1 MAGTRAQSG
10 DRYGSGTLHSR
21 QFLILGVYMTDVGN
35 SFIVACDEGLWR
47 ETLFVGVALNAKMY
61 LFQPCSRIWLKQ
73 TVESR

>member
-1 MAGTRAQSG
+1 MAYAVL
-10 DRYGSGTLHSR
+10 GSTCGLKYS
-21 QFLILGVYMTDVGN
+21 ILGVYMTDVGN

-47 ETLFVGVALNAKMY
+47 ETLFVGVALNARMY